1 MKQHISKSLEKK
13 VRLKKQH
20 FERIRFKAVFKRSIL
35 ERVCQSVTNSKNW
48 NTCCISPSTEHHIN
62 RQRSLLEAGDLLMN
76 FGHREDAGV
85 FMKRSQIKLLML
97 YLEMCG
103 SCCCGT
109 TLVTCFQ
116 TCPRLHVKHVL
127 VYVALKRHKTW
138 GFCKNPFPTWSL
150 WRTSVHFFHFVFR
163 HISTLYLSY
172 VLCKSSC
179 DLVFRDK
186 WCFLH

>member
-62 RQRSLLEAGDLLMN
+62 KGHCWRPVTFWWTLATEKTPVFSWKGLRS
-76 FGHREDAGV
+76 
-85 FMKRSQIKLLML
+85 IKLLML